1 MRPSRKTEGPVASV
15 VGCDGVFRVE
25 WRLLALAE
33 DGERDGPRGE
43 HHHGHRDDRH
53 CDAGGGEPVLR
64 GFGLGR
70 GVRLAL
76 RRVGIGRLVRIR
88 LAGIVLRRDVGIDV
102 GWLVRVRLAGIVG
115 AIVVLAVIL

>member
-15 VGCDGVFRVE
+15 IGRDGAFRVE

-43 HHHGHRDDRH
+43 RHHGHRNGRH

-70 GVRLAL
+70 GVRPAL
-76 RRVGIGRLVRIR
+76 RRVGVGR
-88 LAGIVLRRDVGIDV
+88 
-102 GWLVRVRLAGIVG
+102 LVRVRLAGIILRRDVDLNE
-115 AIVVLAVIL
+115 VLSVKA